1 MALSSFSIPTQIH
14 LHPYNLKL
22 MVYAL
27 DLHPT
32 SALITQLIGFVLSY

>member
-1 MALSSFSIPTQIH
+1 MALRFLSIPTQIH
-14 LHPYNLKL
+14 LHPYNLKS

-32 SALITQLIGFVLSY
+32 SALITQLVGFVLSY